1 MDSPVSPRGS
11 FEDEG
16 QKLKACEE
24 NLRRYHQLALAG
36 RLVGATMH
44 EVNNRLAAL
53 TNLIF
58 LARTLPECSFQG
70 VKYLDEADS
79 QLRSLGEITTRSLAF
94 IRLDTQAKEIDLVDL
109 ATSALHLHHEQ
120 ISQKRINVQTRSSES
135 ALVRAKKGQIFQAIT
150 NLLLN
155 SIEALPHS
163 GNLHVR
169 VAMRR
174 SNAII
179 TIADNGAGIP
189 ESMRETLFNSFKSN
203 KSEGNGLGLWI
214 VREIVH
220 GHGGTIQYRS
230 SRVSGRSGTIFR
242 ISLPIQSLARAPSPE
257 ESYVVDMGKKTRTVV
272 HDLPRSACFQSQ
284 SGHRGLQQ
292 NPLLQ
297 TNRCLC
303 PRCCE
308 W

>member
-1 MDSPVSPRGS
+1 MDAPIAPRGS

-36 RLVGATMH
+36 RLIGATMH

-58 LARTLPECSFQG
+58 LARSRSDCSLQSAE
-70 VKYLDEADS
+70 YLDEADS
-79 QLRSLGEITTRSLAF
+79 QLRSLGEITSRSLAF
-94 IRLDTQAKEIDLVDL
+94 IRLDLEAKEIDLVDL
-109 ATSALHLHHEQ
+109 ATSALRLHHEQ

-135 ALVRAKKGQIFQAIT
+135 ALARVKKGEIFQAVT

-189 ESMRETLFNSFKSN
+189 ESMRKTLFDPFKSY

-230 SRVSGRSGTIFR
+230 SSVVGRSGTIFR
-242 ISLPIQSLARAPSPE
+242 ISLPIQSLPAAPS
-257 ESYVVDMGKKTRTVV
+257 R
-272 HDLPRSACFQSQ
+272 R
-284 SGHRGLQQ
+284 SGHM
-292 NPLLQ
+292 
-297 TNRCLC
+297 
-303 PRCCE
+303 
-308 W
+308 

>member
-1 MDSPVSPRGS
+1 MDAPIAPRGS

-58 LARTLPECSFQG
+58 LARTVPGCS
-70 VKYLDEADS
+70 VKSVEYLDEADS
-79 QLRSLGEITTRSLAF
+79 QLRSLGEITSRSLAF
-94 IRLDTQAKEIDLVDL
+94 IRVDLEEKEIDLVDL
-109 ATSALHLHHEQ
+109 ATSALRLHHQQ
-120 ISQKRINVQTRSSES
+120 ISQKRINVQTRSSDS
-135 ALVRAKKGQIFQAIT
+135 ALARVKKGEIFQAVT

-169 VAMRR
+169 VVMRR
-174 SNAII
+174 PNAII

-189 ESMRETLFNSFKSN
+189 ESMREKLFDPFKSN

-230 SRVSGRSGTIFR
+230 SSVSGKSGTIFR
-242 ISLPIQSLARAPSPE
+242 ISLPVQRA
-257 ESYVVDMGKKTRTVV
+257 
-272 HDLPRSACFQSQ
+272 A
-284 SGHRGLQQ
+284 
-292 NPLLQ
+292 
-297 TNRCLC
+297 
-303 PRCCE
+303 
-308 W
+308 